1 MQSKLALFISSKNKN
16 VIQLYLSIEFLTN
29 KINHLNTKLQLK
41 TKKNKQKNLN
51 NMTILLIN
59 YFVFAQF

>member
-41 TKKNKQKNLN
+41 TKKINKKNLN